1 MGRAP
6 ARRQTIRFPKSDGL
20 PIPEVHGPT
29 VCCQA
34 LRLRVHKRL
43 GCSQIRFPGGF
54 PVSWQAW
61 RIMQIGVYGSGY
73 LGTVVSACLADFGT
87 PVTCC
92 HPDSSRMV
100 EMAQGNVPFFEKNL
114 AEVIKRNVRA
124 GRLAYST
131 DMESFARK
139 AHVIFLAEDSA
150 QHLGDLA
157 VRIARLAPRPPI
169 LSLVTPVPVGTASG
183 VEKRLKQEKL
193 RGTVVSQPVFFTP
206 GCAVEDFNWPD
217 RIIMGTSSNDAV
229 LALKQIFHPLVMRG
243 VPVIVTNHET
253 AELVRESATAFVATK
268 ISFINELSNLCEKVN
283 ADAMSL
289 SLALG
294 LDKKIAP
301 RCLQPG
307 AGMGGLFAESD
318 MDSLAELA
326 RANGVALKVLSAAR
340 EVNQNLAENLI
351 EKISGIIDSVQN
363 RDVGILGLA
372 FKPNT
377 NSVAG
382 SASLRLAQSLIAKGA
397 RVRAYDPVAIPEA
410 KMQLN
415 GTIRYCETAYAAAE
429 GVDALVV
436 GTGWPEFRAL
446 DFDKIKHL
454 LKRPVIVDT
463 KNLLDSVRLRAMGFQ
478 YVGVG
483 RG

>member
-1 MGRAP
+1 
-6 ARRQTIRFPKSDGL
+6 
-20 PIPEVHGPT
+20 
-29 VCCQA
+29 
-34 LRLRVHKRL
+34 
-43 GCSQIRFPGGF
+43 
-54 PVSWQAW
+54 
-61 RIMQIGVYGSGY
+61 MQIGVYGSGY
-73 LGTVVSACLADFGT
+73 LGTVISACLADFGT
-87 PVTCC
+87 PVICC

-114 AEVIKRNVRA
+114 TEVIKRNVRS
-124 GRLAYST
+124 GRLIYST

-139 AHVIFLAEDSA
+139 AQVIFLAEDTP
-150 QHLGDLA
+150 QHLSDLA
-157 VRIARLAPRPPI
+157 SRIARLALKPPV
-169 LSLVTPVPVGTASG
+169 LSLVTPVSVGSAAG
-183 VEKRLKQEKL
+183 VEKRLKEEKL
-193 RGTVVSQPVFFTP
+193 KATIVSQPMFFTP

-217 RIIMGTSSNDAV
+217 RIILGTPSNDAV
-229 LALKQIFHPLVMRG
+229 LAIKQIFHPLVMRG

-268 ISFINELSNLCEKVN
+268 ISFINELATLCERVN
-283 ADAMSL
+283 ADAVNL
-289 SLALG
+289 ALALG

-326 RANGVALKVLSAAR
+326 QANGVALKVLTAAR
-340 EVNQNLAENLI
+340 EVNQNLAERMV
-351 EKISGIIDSVQN
+351 EKISTVVHSVQN
-363 RDVGILGLA
+363 KDVGILGLA

-410 KMQLN
+410 RMELN
-415 GTIRYCETAYAAAE
+415 GTVFYCENAYAAAE

-446 DFDKIKHL
+446 DFGRIKQA
-454 LKRPVIVDT
+454 LKRPLIFDT
-463 KNLLDSVRLRAMGFQ
+463 KNLLDSGRLRSMGFQ

-483 RG
+483 R

>member
-1 MGRAP
+1 
-6 ARRQTIRFPKSDGL
+6 
-20 PIPEVHGPT
+20 
-29 VCCQA
+29 
-34 LRLRVHKRL
+34 
-43 GCSQIRFPGGF
+43 
-54 PVSWQAW
+54 
-61 RIMQIGVYGSGY
+61 
-73 LGTVVSACLADFGT
+73 
-87 PVTCC
+87 
-92 HPDSSRMV
+92 MV
-100 EMAQGNVPFFEKNL
+100 EMAQGNIPFFEKNL
-114 AEVIKRNVRA
+114 QEVIKRNVRA
-124 GRLAYST
+124 GRLIYST
-131 DMESFARK
+131 DMESFARRNQ
-139 AHVIFLAEDSA
+139 VIFLAEDSPD
-150 QHLGDLA
+150 HLEDL
-157 VRIARLAPRPPI
+157 VSRIARLAAKPPVLAI
-169 LSLVTPVPVGTASG
+169 VTPVAVGTASTL
-183 VEKRLKQEKL
+183 ERALSKAKTKA
-193 RGTVVSQPVFFTP
+193 TIVSQPMFFTD

-217 RIIMGTSSNDAV
+217 RIILGTSSNDAV

-253 AELVRESATAFVATK
+253 AELVREAATAFVATK
-268 ISFINELSNLCEKVN
+268 ISFINEVSALCERVH
-283 ADAMSL
+283 ADAVNL
-289 SLALG
+289 ALALG

-307 AGMGGLFAESD
+307 AGMGGIFAESD

-326 RANGVALKVLSAAR
+326 NQNGVSLKVLSAAR
-340 EVNQNLAENLI
+340 EVNHLLAERLVD
-351 EKISGIIDSVQN
+351 KISGVVNSVQN
-363 RDVGILGLA
+363 KDVGILGLA

-382 SASLRLAQSLIAKGA
+382 SSSLRLAQTLIAKGA

-410 KMQLN
+410 QLQLN
-415 GTIRYCETAYAAAE
+415 GTVKYCDSPYIAAE